1 MRSWLAA
8 GLLVA
13 AFGLVPAS
21 AQDANPSSGEIV
33 KGLAKPAT
41 RSLTRSLGG
50 GDSAGRRFL
59 DNLPTTRGLKL
70 DEREE
75 LVKVVETQKLPSIDI
90 RIEFAHDSAEL
101 TDHARL
107 AINQL
112 GQALLSP
119 ELKSAKIALNGHT
132 DASGSNDYNQALSE
146 RRAIAVQDYL
156 ASTFGAD
163 RARLVVAGFGEERL
177 KDPHDPEGA
186 VNRRVEVVNLTY

>member
-13 AFGLVPAS
+13 ACGVSTAS

-50 GDSAGRRFL
+50 GDAGKRFL
-59 DNLPTTRGLKL
+59 DSLPTTRGLKL

-90 RIEFAHDSAEL
+90 RIEFARDSAEL
-101 TDHARL
+101 TEQARQ

-119 ELKSAKIALNGHT
+119 ELKGARIALNGHT
-132 DASGSNDYNQALSE
+132 DASGTDDYNQALSE
-146 RRAIAVQDYL
+146 RRAISVQDYL
-156 ASTFGAD
+156 VATFGAD
-163 RARLVVAGFGEERL
+163 RAQLVVAGFGEERL
-177 KDPHDPEGA
+177 KDPHDPEGS